1 MAIIQPAALT
11 LSRTARQ
18 HLVQICAACGAE
30 HMISFD
36 RGAQKSRTGP
46 FALELGGTL
55 VVRVNTAAPM
65 TMTIAP
71 GDFPDLGRVT
81 AAQLAAVLN
90 ASIPGIHA
98 RDDAGGVLI
107 ESATTGAG
115 SRIEII
121 GGTARTA
128 LGFATGGRIDPC
140 LSRPVLGISHG
151 TEPDVMKNK
160 DVLVLRRCND
170 CGSHEN
176 LIRTFD
182 AAPPEHDG
190 TFFAEHRKAVNALAE
205 HCKSRGWSHPDVAAD
220 HAAETT
226 RPVDIDPGFPERPSV
241 LPTFVRSTRPNPGK
255 HQAR

>member
-1 MAIIQPAALT
+1 MPIRSMTTTPAPG
-11 LSRTARQ
+11 

-30 HMISFD
+30 HVISFD

-46 FALELGGTL
+46 FALELGDTL
-55 VVRVNTAAPM
+55 TVKVDTAAPVALAL
-65 TMTIAP
+65 AP
-71 GDFPDLGRVT
+71 GDFLDLGSVT

-90 ASIPGIHA
+90 ASIPGIQA
-98 RDDAGGVLI
+98 RDDDGGVLI

-115 SRIEII
+115 SRIEIT
-121 GGTARTA
+121 GGTARAA
-128 LGFATGGRIDPC
+128 LGFATGGRIDLC

-151 TEPDVMKNK
+151 DAPDAMKNK

-205 HCKSRGWSHPDVAAD
+205 HCKARGWSHPGVAAD

-226 RPVDIDPGFPERPSV
+226 RPADIDEGFPERPAV
-241 LPTFVRSTRPNPGK
+241 LPAFVPSNRPSPGSTR
-255 HQAR
+255 RT